1 MADSNVKVS
10 PVDVKAMVS
19 DVQVGMKVEHRWCWE
34 EFEGRVR
41 MKFFV
46 WFDSIQESKAGAV
59 CGGHYRW

>member
-1 MADSNVKVS
+1 
-10 PVDVKAMVS
+10 MVS
-19 DVQVGMKVEHRWCWE
+19 DVQVGMKVERPWCWE

-46 WFDSIQESKAGAV
+46 WFDSIRESEAWVV